1 MSHNLWIILN
11 IFYAITGTVF
21 LLNLFIKTK
30 FKWKLNIVTSF
41 VFLGL
46 NYFACIVIFLSQ
58 SITYTAHVI
67 FFFVESLLVILFT
80 YITITD
86 MRIKKHLKMHAIGN
100 IVLLIIV
107 TIFVVV
113 VFINKE
119 FL

>member
-11 IFYAITGTVF
+11 IFYVITGTVF

-30 FKWKLNIVTSF
+30 FKWKINIVTSF
-41 VFLGL
+41 FCLGL

-67 FFFVESLLVILFT
+67 YFSLGTLLMILFT

-86 MRIKKHLKMHAIGN
+86 VRIKNYLKMHAIGN
-100 IVLLIIV
+100 IVVLIIV
-107 TIFVVV
+107 TIFVWV